1 MTTDMTQEKK
11 LHFNGSW
18 RSYQKRILDQLEL
31 HLRDKKLHVV
41 AAQGLIKTS
50 LNNVGISVF
59 ERLGQIYVSCA
70 NLSSGE
76 NKLFMQAMQEFLNPI
91 DNPRFLL
98 VKHGMFMNWF
108 NQTDYFS
115 VPSIL
120 SSNKKDVKIFEQIW
134 NKYIGGCEIVYTRN
148 LNGRKLLLKA
158 RKYAS
163 SSMKRMFS
171 KRLSKWQ

>member
-31 HLRDKKLHVV
+31 
-41 AAQGLIKTS
+41 
-50 LNNVGISVF
+50 
-59 ERLGQIYVSCA
+59 
-70 NLSSGE
+70 
-76 NKLFMQAMQEFLNPI
+76 
-91 DNPRFLL
+91 
-98 VKHGMFMNWF
+98 
-108 NQTDYFS
+108 
-115 VPSIL
+115 
-120 SSNKKDVKIFEQIW
+120 
-134 NKYIGGCEIVYTRN
+134 GGCEIVYTRN